1 MHCEQQLNAMH
12 GIPAN
17 QRILHVDAS
26 GGLCKITKKMNDQY
40 AQVIETSIFVIIISK
55 KCMN

>member
-1 MHCEQQLNAMH
+1 MHCEQQLDAMH

-17 QRILHVDAS
+17 QLLHVDAS

-40 AQVIETSIFVIIISK
+40 AQVFETSFFVIIISI
-55 KCMN
+55 

>member
-1 MHCEQQLNAMH
+1 MHCEQQLDAMH

-40 AQVIETSIFVIIISK
+40 AQVFETSFVFIISK
-55 KCMN
+55 